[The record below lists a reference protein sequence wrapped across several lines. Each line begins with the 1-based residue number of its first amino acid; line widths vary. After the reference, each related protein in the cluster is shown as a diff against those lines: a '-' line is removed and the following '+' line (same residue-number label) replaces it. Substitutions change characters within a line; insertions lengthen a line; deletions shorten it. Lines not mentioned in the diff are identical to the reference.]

1 MSLYDKYVLPKFL
14 NCACGSN
21 PVSRQRQKVVPLV
34 EGKVLEVGVGSGL
47 NLPFY
52 DKSKIDELW
61 GLDPSEE
68 LRDMARKVADRE
80 NIVVNFVSSGAE
92 EIPLPDSYFDS
103 VLITYTMCT
112 IPEVA
117 RANKEIKRVLK
128 RGGKLIF
135 CEHGE
140 APDEN
145 IRKSSYVISK
155 DNFSEYLNEFA
166 KKKDINL
173 IEIYLSNTFGLGDK
187 RKKLI
192 PNMIESIKSG
202 EEFVINNPSW
212 GIYFMVG
219 FIVFIFF
226 YPP

>member
-21 PVSRQRQKVVPLV
+21 PVSRQRQKVVALV

-68 LRDMARKVADRE
+68 LSDMARKVADRE
-80 NIVVNFVSSGAE
+80 NIVVNFISSGAE

-145 IRKSSYVISK
+145 IRKWQKRINPFWGKLAGGCNINRKIPSLIQNAGFEIV
-155 DNFSEYLNEFA
+155 ELEEMYLPKTPKIAGYN
-166 KKKDINL
+166 
-173 IEIYLSNTFGLGDK
+173 Y
-187 RKKLI
+187 
-192 PNMIESIKSG
+192 
-202 EEFVINNPSW
+202 W
-212 GIYFMVG
+212 GYAVEK
-219 FIVFIFF
+219 
-226 YPP
+226 

>member
-21 PVSRQRQKVVPLV
+21 PISRQRQKVVPLV

-68 LRDMARKVADRE
+68 LSDMARKVADRE
-80 NIVVNFVSSGAE
+80 NIVVNFISSGAE

-145 IRKSSYVISK
+145 IRKWQKRINPFWGKLAGGCNINRKIPSLIQNAGFEIV
-155 DNFSEYLNEFA
+155 ELEEMYLPKTPKIAGYN
-166 KKKDINL
+166 
-173 IEIYLSNTFGLGDK
+173 Y
-187 RKKLI
+187 
-192 PNMIESIKSG
+192 
-202 EEFVINNPSW
+202 W
-212 GIYFMVG
+212 GYAVEK
-219 FIVFIFF
+219 
-226 YPP
+226 

>member
-68 LRDMARKVADRE
+68 LSDMARKVADRE
-80 NIVVNFVSSGAE
+80 NIVVNFISSGAE

-117 RANKEIKRVLK
+117 RANREIKRVLK
-128 RGGKLIF
+128 TGGKLIF

-145 IRKSSYVISK
+145 IRKWQKRINPFWGKLAGGCNINRKIPLLIQNAGFEIV
-155 DNFSEYLNEFA
+155 ELEEMYLPKTPKIAGYN
-166 KKKDINL
+166 
-173 IEIYLSNTFGLGDK
+173 Y
-187 RKKLI
+187 
-192 PNMIESIKSG
+192 
-202 EEFVINNPSW
+202 W
-212 GIYFMVG
+212 GYAVEK
-219 FIVFIFF
+219 
-226 YPP
+226 

>member
-34 EGKVLEVGVGSGL
+34 EGKVLEVGIGSGL

-68 LRDMARKVADRE
+68 LSDMARKVADRE
-80 NIVVNFVSSGAE
+80 NIVVNFISSGAE

-128 RGGKLIF
+128 RGGKFIF

-145 IRKSSYVISK
+145 IRKWQKRINPFWGKLAGGCNINRKIPLLIQNAGFEIV
-155 DNFSEYLNEFA
+155 ELEEMYLPKTPKIAGYN
-166 KKKDINL
+166 
-173 IEIYLSNTFGLGDK
+173 Y
-187 RKKLI
+187 
-192 PNMIESIKSG
+192 
-202 EEFVINNPSW
+202 W
-212 GIYFMVG
+212 GYAVEK
-219 FIVFIFF
+219 
-226 YPP
+226 

>member
-47 NLPFY
+47 NLPLY

-68 LRDMARKVADRE
+68 LSDMAGKLADRE
-80 NIVVNFVSSGAE
+80 NIVVNFISSGAE

-145 IRKSSYVISK
+145 IRKWQKRINPFWGKLAGGCNINRKIPSLIQNAGFEIV
-155 DNFSEYLNEFA
+155 EMEEMYLPKTPKIAGYN
-166 KKKDINL
+166 
-173 IEIYLSNTFGLGDK
+173 Y
-187 RKKLI
+187 
-192 PNMIESIKSG
+192 
-202 EEFVINNPSW
+202 W
-212 GIYFMVG
+212 GYAVEK
-219 FIVFIFF
+219 
-226 YPP
+226 

>member
-68 LRDMARKVADRE
+68 LSDMARKVADRE
-80 NIVVNFVSSGAE
+80 NIVVNFISSGAE

-135 CEHGE
+135 CEHGI

-145 IRKSSYVISK
+145 IIKWQSRINPIWGKIAGGCNINRNIPQIIEESGFKI
-155 DNFSEYLNEFA
+155 EQIEEMYLPSTPKIAGYNYWGFA
-166 KKKDINL
+166 
-173 IEIYLSNTFGLGDK
+173 
-187 RKKLI
+187 
-192 PNMIESIKSG
+192 
-202 EEFVINNPSW
+202 
-212 GIYFMVG
+212 VG
-219 FIVFIFF
+219 N
-226 YPP
+226 

>member
-68 LRDMARKVADRE
+68 LSEMARKVADSE
-80 NIVVNFVSSGAE
+80 QMEVNFISSGAE
-92 EIPLPDSYFDS
+92 EISLPDDHFDS

-112 IPEVA
+112 IPEVI
-117 RANKEIKRVLK
+117 RANGEIRRVLK
-128 RGGKLIF
+128 NGGKMIF

-145 IRKSSYVISK
+145 IRKWQKRINPIWGK
-155 DNFSEYLNEFA
+155 FA
-166 KKKDINL
+166 GGCNINRKIPSL
-173 IEIYLSNTFGLGDK
+173 IEDSGFDIIELEEMYL
-187 RKKLI
+187 
-192 PNMIESIKSG
+192 
-202 EEFVINNPSW
+202 PSTPKIAGYNYW
-212 GIYFMVG
+212 GYAVAK
-219 FIVFIFF
+219 
-226 YPP
+226 

>member
-68 LRDMARKVADRE
+68 LSDMARKLADRE
-80 NIVVNFVSSGAE
+80 NIVVNFISSGAE

-145 IRKSSYVISK
+145 IRKWQKRINPFWGKLAGGCNINRKIPSLIQNAGCEIV
-155 DNFSEYLNEFA
+155 ELEEMYLPKTPKIAGYN
-166 KKKDINL
+166 
-173 IEIYLSNTFGLGDK
+173 Y
-187 RKKLI
+187 
-192 PNMIESIKSG
+192 
-202 EEFVINNPSW
+202 W
-212 GIYFMVG
+212 GYAVEK
-219 FIVFIFF
+219 
-226 YPP
+226 

>member
-68 LRDMARKVADRE
+68 LSDMARKLADRE
-80 NIVVNFVSSGAE
+80 NIVVNFISSGAE

-145 IRKSSYVISK
+145 IRKWQKRINPFWGKLAGGCNINRKIPSLIQNAGFEIV
-155 DNFSEYLNEFA
+155 ELEEMYLHKTPKIAGYN
-166 KKKDINL
+166 
-173 IEIYLSNTFGLGDK
+173 Y
-187 RKKLI
+187 
-192 PNMIESIKSG
+192 
-202 EEFVINNPSW
+202 W
-212 GIYFMVG
+212 GYAVEK
-219 FIVFIFF
+219 
-226 YPP
+226 

>member
-68 LRDMARKVADRE
+68 LSDMARKLADRE
-80 NIVVNFVSSGAE
+80 NIVVNFISSGAE

-117 RANKEIKRVLK
+117 RANREIKRVLK
-128 RGGKLIF
+128 TGGKLIF

-145 IRKSSYVISK
+145 IRKWQKRINPFWGKLAGGCNIDRKIPTLIQNSGFEIV
-155 DNFSEYLNEFA
+155 ELEEMYLPKTPKIAGYN
-166 KKKDINL
+166 
-173 IEIYLSNTFGLGDK
+173 Y
-187 RKKLI
+187 
-192 PNMIESIKSG
+192 
-202 EEFVINNPSW
+202 W
-212 GIYFMVG
+212 GYAVEK
-219 FIVFIFF
+219 
-226 YPP
+226 

>member
-68 LRDMARKVADRE
+68 LSDMARKVADRE
-80 NIVVNFVSSGAE
+80 NIVVNFISSGAE

-145 IRKSSYVISK
+145 IRKWQKRINPFWGKLAGGCNINRKIPSLIQNAGFEIV
-155 DNFSEYLNEFA
+155 ELEEMYLPKPPKIAGYN
-166 KKKDINL
+166 
-173 IEIYLSNTFGLGDK
+173 Y
-187 RKKLI
+187 
-192 PNMIESIKSG
+192 
-202 EEFVINNPSW
+202 W
-212 GIYFMVG
+212 GYAVEK
-219 FIVFIFF
+219 
-226 YPP
+226 

>member
-21 PVSRQRQKVVPLV
+21 PVARQRQKVVPLV
-34 EGKVLEVGVGSGL
+34 EGKVLEIGIGSGL

-52 DKSKIDELW
+52 DKSNIDELW

-68 LRDMARKVADRE
+68 LSDMARKVADSE
-80 NIVVNFVSSGAE
+80 NIEVNFISSGAE
-92 EIPLPDSYFDS
+92 EIPLPDKYFDS

-145 IRKSSYVISK
+145 IRKWQKRINPFWGKLAGGCNINRKIPSLIQNAGFEIV
-155 DNFSEYLNEFA
+155 ELEEMYLPKTPKIAGYN
-166 KKKDINL
+166 
-173 IEIYLSNTFGLGDK
+173 Y
-187 RKKLI
+187 
-192 PNMIESIKSG
+192 
-202 EEFVINNPSW
+202 W
-212 GIYFMVG
+212 GYAVEK
-219 FIVFIFF
+219 
-226 YPP
+226 

>member
-21 PVSRQRQKVVPLV
+21 PVARQRQKVVPLV
-34 EGKVLEVGVGSGL
+34 EGKVLEIGIGSGL

-52 DKSKIDELW
+52 DKSNIDELW

-68 LRDMARKVADRE
+68 LSDMAKKVADSE
-80 NIVVNFVSSGAE
+80 NIEVNFISSGAE
-92 EIPLPDSYFDS
+92 EIPLPDKYFDS

-117 RANKEIKRVLK
+117 RANREIKRVLK
-128 RGGKLIF
+128 TGGKLIF

-145 IRKSSYVISK
+145 IRKWQKRINPFWGKLAGGCNINRKIPLLIQNAGFEIV
-155 DNFSEYLNEFA
+155 ELEEMYLPKTPKIAGYN
-166 KKKDINL
+166 
-173 IEIYLSNTFGLGDK
+173 Y
-187 RKKLI
+187 
-192 PNMIESIKSG
+192 
-202 EEFVINNPSW
+202 W
-212 GIYFMVG
+212 GYAVEK
-219 FIVFIFF
+219 
-226 YPP
+226 